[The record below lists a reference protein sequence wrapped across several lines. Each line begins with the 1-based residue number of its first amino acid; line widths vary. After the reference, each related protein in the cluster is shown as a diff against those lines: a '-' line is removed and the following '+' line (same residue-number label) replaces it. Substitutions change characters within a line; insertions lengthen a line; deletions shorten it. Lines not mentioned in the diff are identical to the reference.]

1 MFPSSS
7 LRLVHLPVNTLAFER
22 PCIPARV
29 VTRRSRTLRVRSL
42 LAPSDQG
49 AVTLSVLTVFPVRST

>member
-1 MFPSSS
+1 MH
-7 LRLVHLPVNTLAFER
+7 RPVNTAAFER

-29 VTRRSRTLRVRSL
+29 VTRRSRTFQVRSL

-49 AVTLSVLTVFPVRST
+49 AVTLSVLTVFPAQSI